1 MDAATIPAMRGGP
14 SRFLAEH
21 EVRGK
26 EHEKE
31 PTPGQLRAG
40 NYPKHHW
47 KMHGLDIAIE
57 NLAGTRRKGT
67 DQKGE
72 PWEVV
77 MPYHYGYIKGTEGA
91 DGDHLDVAVGPLMGN
106 GTEAH
111 IINQKGPEGGF
122 DEHKVFI
129 GYPSRE
135 EAIRAFRQG
144 RSDNPDDVMGEVL
157 TVSIDHLKEW
167 IAKGKLKREAVVKAL
182 PEVAKAEGK
191 AHVKSHYRTVN
202 GKVVY
207 IHDYDKATHGDHPEA
222 TLQERTILKQ
232 TKHGHTIQ
240 VTDSE
245 DNEKVKAAMTALGV
259 QPHLTQHTGAAHHG
273 LKKAVFQHHFTKEG
287 DAQAVHAMLNEN
299 HGAPVEPM
307 AEGEVHDEG
316 APPPKKKA
324 QKIGEGIE
332 AALGKVALSKVETP
346 GPDTGPAG
354 ADRGPST
361 KEVQDDME
369 AMAAGFCTHFDDI
382 TEADYGG
389 EQEALESF
397 NFKEQEL
404 ADLVE
409 ADPSLEALG
418 EELHGKMMHSLGRAI
433 LNGGSEE
440 LADRLKDDHFFE
452 EGAAF
457 VGRAATLGQADKARA
472 LLQMYVAAR
481 IALNNEASDADPEGI
496 GSMMAMAKTMI
507 AKRDQMAPFTVGYG
521 DETAQKLAAKW
532 YGETSG
538 VFDAATQR
546 FTDAQTKYMQEIDLG
561 QKDIAADIAA
571 QGFPEAYGFQRQMDA
586 FDALGKLAG
595 GSGQEGGHKA
605 FYEAKDG
612 IEAQMKEAKVTASY
626 MKVDPS
632 KALEHAGSLQAAGM
646 TQHARHQFMLAA
658 MSYHHRAKIAEKQ
671 GKPYSHILEAAQQA
685 AASAHALA

>member
-1 MDAATIPAMRGGP
+1 MDAATIPAMKGGP

-26 EHEKE
+26 AHEKE
-31 PTPGQLRAG
+31 PTEGQLRAG

-67 DQKGE
+67 DHKGE
-72 PWEVV
+72 PWEMV

-91 DGDHLDVAVGPLMGN
+91 DGDHLDCAIGPLMGS
-106 GTEAH
+106 GAEAH
-111 IINQKGPEGGF
+111 IINQKNHRGGF

-135 EAIRAFRQG
+135 EAIRAFRHG

-191 AHVKSHYRTVN
+191 AHVKSHYRTVK

-222 TLQERTILKQ
+222 TLQQRTILKQ

-245 DNEKVKAAMTALGV
+245 DNEKVKSAMTALGV

-273 LKKAVFQHHFTKEG
+273 LKKAVFQHHFAKEG
-287 DAQAVHAMLNEN
+287 DAQAVHAMLGEN

-307 AEGEVHDEG
+307 AEGEVTDQG
-316 APPPKKKA
+316 APPPKK
-324 QKIGEGIE
+324 
-332 AALGKVALSKVETP
+332 

-354 ADRGPST
+354 ADNGPSA
-361 KEVQDDME
+361 KEVKDDME
-369 AMAAGFCTHFDDI
+369 ALTAGFCTHFDDI
-382 TEADYGG
+382 TEADYDG

-409 ADPSLEALG
+409 AEPSLESLG

-433 LNGGSEE
+433 LKGGSEE
-440 LADRLKDDHFFE
+440 LADSLESYELFE
-452 EGAAF
+452 DAAAM
-457 VGRAATLGQADKARA
+457 VGRAATLGEADKARS
-472 LLQMYVAAR
+472 LLHLFVAAKT
-481 IALNNEASDADPEGI
+481 AAHEGAYDMDPEGI
-496 GSMMAMAKTMI
+496 GAAMATAKTLI
-507 AKRDQMAPFTVGYG
+507 AKRDEMAPFITGYSDG
-521 DETAQKLAAKW
+521 KAKDISDAWYQTTTAVFGAANIK
-532 YGETSG
+532 
-538 VFDAATQR
+538 
-546 FTDAQTKYMQEIDLG
+546 FTMAQTKAMKEIELG
-561 QKDIAADIAA
+561 QQDIAADIAA
-571 QGFPEAYGFQRQMDA
+571 QGFPEAYGFERQMDA

-595 GSGQEGGHKA
+595 GAGQAGGAEA
-605 FYEAKDG
+605 FYDAKDG
-612 IEAQMKEAKVTASY
+612 IEAQMKEAKVVGSY
-626 MKVDPS
+626 MKVDPN
-632 KALEHAGSLQAAGM
+632 KALEHAGSLQAAGN
-646 TQHARHQFMLAA
+646 TEHARHQFMLAA
-658 MSYHHRAKIAEKQ
+658 MAYHHRAKIAEKQ

-685 AASAHALA
+685 ASSAHALA